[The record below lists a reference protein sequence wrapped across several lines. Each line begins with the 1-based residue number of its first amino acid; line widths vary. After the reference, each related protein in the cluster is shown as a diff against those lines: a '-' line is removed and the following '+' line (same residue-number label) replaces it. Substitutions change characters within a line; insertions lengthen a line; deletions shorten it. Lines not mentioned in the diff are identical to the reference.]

1 MWPSLQRAAK
11 ARLSGFS
18 RVQQQ
23 TEHREAPTAGCRAEE
38 QRSPIPHPHTLLEE
52 QVGALLRFFLP
63 PLDPGIRALGA
74 PSSVFHRGS
83 GPVPTGGGG
92 WCSSVQL
99 LWKQHQPRRKP
110 TVAGQRAGPERWTV
124 ERGPGLDPQTWPLP
138 GSWQVLSE
146 FQFPLLK
153 RVRGL
158 EATTTSPTLETS

>member
-1 MWPSLQRAAK
+1 MQWVGK

-18 RVQQQ
+18 HRQQQ
-23 TEHREAPTAGCRAEE
+23 SAVRRPQLGVG
-38 QRSPIPHPHTLLEE
+38 QRSSPPQPLTPYTLLKE

-63 PLDPGIRALGA
+63 PLDQGTRALGA

-92 WCSSVQL
+92 QCSSVHL

-110 TVAGQRAGPERWTV
+110 TVAGQSAGPERWTV

-146 FQFPLLK
+146 FQFPPLK
-153 RVRGL
+153 RVRGR
-158 EATTTSPTLETS
+158 EATATSPMLETS